1 MAVFNVIAMVQHPKV
16 LLVDD
21 DPDLLEL
28 YQEMLSRLPSQPEV
42 RTTNSGARAIALL
55 ESEPFA
61 LLLSDLNMPK
71 MHGLEVLSIVR
82 RKFPQ
87 MRTAVMTSL
96 NDPQFRTRA
105 YAMGLDLY
113 LEKPS
118 TTQATQLFLDCIEAL
133 LGQETHAGFRGMQSK
148 SLVDIVQLECLSQ
161 SSAVLR
167 INNGFREGRIWFQNG
182 EVMDAMTEDLSGEPA
197 FHLILSWRTGNFE
210 LLPAEPNHPRAIFV
224 SYQGLLLETAQ
235 AQDENLAAYQVGPSP
250 QQALEAAAIAPTPAP
265 ASSRV
270 QEIGGHPGVEFVLA
284 MDPSGQAP
292 QCWAVEN
299 PQSLAI
305 WTRQTLDGFSRLGA
319 QLRLGQPSQIL
330 ALGIQRH
337 VAISGSPSACLC
349 IGFER
354 SLSPAQIRKTMNEL
368 TSKWAS

>member
-1 MAVFNVIAMVQHPKV
+1 MAAYNVIAMVQRPKV

-42 RTTNSGARAIALL
+42 RTASGGARAIALL
-55 ESEPFA
+55 ESDSFA

-71 MHGLEVLSIVR
+71 MNGLEILSIVR

-87 MRTAVMTSL
+87 MRTAVMTAMI
-96 NDPQFRTRA
+96 DPLFRTRA

-133 LGQETHAGFRGMQSK
+133 LGQESHDGFRGMQSK

-161 SSAVLR
+161 SSAILR
-167 INNGFREGRIWFQNG
+167 ISSGMREGRIWFENG
-182 EVMDAMTEDLSGEPA
+182 EVFDAMTEGFGGEAA
-197 FHLILSWRTGNFE
+197 FRMILSWKTGNFE
-210 LLPAEPNHPRAIFV
+210 ILPSEPNHPRAIFT

-235 AQDENLAAYQVGPSP
+235 ALDEDLAAAQ
-250 QQALEAAAIAPTPAP
+250 
-265 ASSRV
+265 ASSSPLQTLETKANEPSLMPGTSKVEEMSR
-270 QEIGGHPGVEFVLA
+270 HPGVEFVMA

-305 WTRQTLDGFSRLGA
+305 WTRQTFNAFSK
-319 QLRLGQPSQIL
+319 LGQEMRVGQASHVL

-337 VAISGSPSACLC
+337 VALSGGPSAKLC
-349 IGFER
+349 VGFER
-354 SLSPAQIRKTMNEL
+354 STTAAQIRETMNEL
-368 TSKWAS
+368 TKQWES

>member
-1 MAVFNVIAMVQHPKV
+1 MPVYDVIAMVQHPKV

-42 RTTNSGARAIALL
+42 RTTSNGARAIALL
-55 ESEPFA
+55 ESETFT

-71 MHGLEVLSIVR
+71 MHGLEVLSVVR

-96 NDPQFRTRA
+96 IDPQFRTRA

-113 LEKPS
+113 LEKPN

-133 LGQETHAGFRGMQSK
+133 LGQESHAGFRGMQSK

-167 INNGFREGRIWFQNG
+167 ISNGFREGRIWFQNG
-182 EVMDAMTEDLSGEPA
+182 EVIDAMTEEHEGESA
-197 FHLILSWRTGNFE
+197 FRKILSWRTGNFE

-235 AQDENLAAYQVGPSP
+235 ALDENFAAAEAGPSP
-250 QQALEAAAIAPTPAP
+250 QQALEAAAIAPAP
-265 ASSRV
+265 TLSKV
-270 QEIGGHPGVEFVLA
+270 QEMSRHPGVEFVMA
-284 MDPSGQAP
+284 MDSSGQAP

-305 WTRQTLDGFSRLGA
+305 WTAQTLDGFSSLGRE
-319 QLRLGQPSQIL
+319 LRLGQPSQVL

-337 VAISGSPSACLC
+337 VAIIKAPAVKLC

-354 SLSPAQIRKTMNEL
+354 SLTPCQIRETMNEL
-368 TSKWAS
+368 TTKWAS